1 VLSPTSPEYVE
12 AILKVAAGDVS
23 IAWMLR
29 EICALDGAVRASA
42 LDLMSAHLRARAVA
56 ADVLECVAALRRDDV
71 ARRIAEAL
79 GRPAP

>member
-1 VLSPTSPEYVE
+1 MISPTSAEYVD

-23 IAWMLR
+23 IARALR

-42 LDLMSAHLRARAVA
+42 LDLMAAHLRARAVA
-56 ADVLECVAALRRDDV
+56 ADILECVAALRRDDV

-79 GRPAP
+79 ARPAP